1 VDWRAAGVVR
11 GMGLELPEAFG
22 LWMPIADVAK
32 AEPGEVPENY
42 QETEDGQHQEHR
54 GEKQACEHPERGF
67 EVAKVRC
74 DLATDGSMCVGERH
88 YIFNALDW
96 L

>member
-1 VDWRAAGVVR
+1 MREWCE
-11 GMGLELPEAFG
+11 LELPETLG
-22 LWMPIADVAK
+22 LRMSIADVAQ

-42 QETEDGQHQEHR
+42 QETEYGQNQKQR
-54 GEKQACEHPERGF
+54 GEKQACEHPEWGF
-67 EVAKVRC
+67 EAAKVRC